1 MPSGGGQPSGGGG
14 GRSSRGG
21 GSQGYAPSAH
31 SSQPYSHASPYQQPL
46 SQTQPHATATAT
58 ATARPQQTNSA
69 QAQQKTA
76 AVRPGPQTPARGQ
89 TQQHTMQHQTYE
101 MRDSVA
107 ARYILSI
114 TIQLKHSFILNFF
127 THKTIF
133 PPVRPSTHAS

>member
-1 MPSGGGQPSGGGG
+1 MNQKYISKSDLSFVQEFK
-14 GRSSRGG
+14 
-21 GSQGYAPSAH
+21 SAH
-31 SSQPYSHASPYQQPL
+31 IF
-46 SQTQPHATATAT
+46 

-89 TQQHTMQHQTYE
+89 TQQRTMQHQTYE

-127 THKTIF
+127 TGVE
-133 PPVRPSTHAS
+133 PLD